1 MDDSDVLG
9 LSPSTCYI
17 WSLLMRDGKALMVMI
32 KSKAALFVAAIFLPF
47 CAFAERV
54 PVRDGHGP
62 IVRYD
67 QKDIVRPVK
76 WDADTQLL
84 VSNRAYRNGTVGL
97 GQFDLNDHAKRFD
110 CKLIKKVEG
119 ADTLFV
125 YLDRPRESRGNDW
138 SLFVQYPDNYK
149 CSPTRQ
155 AIEIVLDDAIKDVKK
170 WEDYASSGEAK
181 ENARKFQLEQENK
194 LNPKVEFG
202 GYVAT
207 KKDIFGSVL
216 LACYTGSLDRDGML
230 YVSKEEQENRYKAL
244 LGLYEGEPSSIKRIT
259 NAYNFARRNLSDRYP
274 LDTMGQYRAGVC
286 DQMVM
291 KGKL

>member
-1 MDDSDVLG
+1 
-9 LSPSTCYI
+9 
-17 WSLLMRDGKALMVMI
+17 MRNGKALMAMI
-32 KSKAALFVAAIFLPF
+32 KSKAALFVAAIFLPV
-47 CAFAERV
+47 CVFAERV
-54 PVRDGHGP
+54 PVRDGYGP

-67 QKDIVRPVK
+67 QKDIVRPIK
-76 WDADTQLL
+76 WDADIQLL
-84 VSNRAYRNGTVGL
+84 VSNHASRSGTIGL
-97 GQFDLNDHAKRFD
+97 GQFDLNDHARRFD

-125 YLDRPRESRGNDW
+125 YLDRPSESRGNDW

-149 CSPTRQ
+149 CSPARQ
-155 AIEIVLDDAIKDVKK
+155 TIEIILDDAVKDVKK
-170 WEDYASSGEAK
+170 WEDYASSDEAK
-181 ENARKFQLEQENK
+181 RSAKQFQSEHEST

-230 YVSKEEQENRYKAL
+230 YVSKEEQENRYNAL
-244 LGLYEGEPSSIKRIT
+244 LGLYKGEPSNIKRIT